1 MIQSEFMSATTQV
14 TSAATP
20 EGISLRWLR
29 IIPVA
34 LVMYT
39 IAFIDRTNISLA
51 LPRISRDL
59 GLDPAQAGNV
69 AGIFYWGYLA
79 LQIPGGHLA
88 KYWSPKKFISVLL
101 VFWAICAVGCGFA
114 RTYHEMLIL
123 RLLLGVAESG
133 VFPATLILISH
144 WFSKA
149 ERARANALWLLCLPG
164 AVIVSSPFSGWV
176 LDHWSWRWML
186 IAEGALPFVWLIIWL
201 AFIQDHPSEA
211 KWLPEAEREQVV
223 ATLRAEASGL
233 ESVASGGSFLSDL
246 LRPQVFLLAAVYFC
260 FVAGQMGLLFWLP
273 SAMAAFKGLSGLTT
287 GFLFTLPYIVAS
299 IALIIVGRLS
309 DRAHERR
316 LHASSTMFFGGC
328 CLLLAVLAASHS
340 IALAF
345 LFVSLSGV
353 GLYGAMGPFWAIPT
367 ETLPPRIVGSVMGL
381 VNALGNLG
389 AYFAPLIVGYLNK
402 RTGNFH
408 SGFIFLGC
416 IMLAAG
422 SLTLGLRTA
431 SDGTKRVA
439 TQALGERRKAR

>member
-1 MIQSEFMSATTQV
+1 MSVTTQV
-14 TSAATP
+14 AGTEASA
-20 EGISLRWLR
+20 GISRRWLR

-101 VFWAICAVGCGFA
+101 VFWAVCAVGCGFA

-164 AVIVSSPFSGWV
+164 AVIVSSPFSGWM
-176 LDHWSWRWML
+176 LDHWNWRGML

-201 AFIQDHPSEA
+201 AFIQDHPSDA
-211 KWLPEAEREQVV
+211 KWLPAAEREQVV
-223 ATLRAEASGL
+223 ATLRAEASSL
-233 ESVASGGSFLSDL
+233 EGGASSRSFVAEL
-246 LRPQVFLLAAVYFC
+246 LRPQVLLLAAVYFC

-273 SAMAAFKGLSGLTT
+273 SAMAAFKGLSGLAT
-287 GFLFTLPYIVAS
+287 GFLFTLPYIVAAIS
-299 IALIIVGRLS
+299 LQVVGRLS

-316 LHASSTMFFGGC
+316 LHAAVTMAFGGC
-328 CLLLAVLAASHS
+328 CLLLAVAAISYS
-340 IALAF
+340 IGLAF

-367 ETLPPRIVGSVMGL
+367 ETLPARIVGSVMGL

-402 RTGNFH
+402 KTGNFH

-416 IMLAAG
+416 VMLMAAA
-422 SLTLGLRTA
+422 LALGLKTSAGGRA
-431 SDGTKRVA
+431 GR
-439 TQALGERRKAR
+439 

>member
-1 MIQSEFMSATTQV
+1 MIESEFMSATTQV
-14 TSAATP
+14 TGAATP
-20 EGISLRWLR
+20 EGISRRWLR

-51 LPRISRDL
+51 LPRISHDL
-59 GLDPAQAGNV
+59 GLDPVQAGKV
-69 AGIFYWGYLA
+69 AGIFYWGYLT

-186 IAEGALPFVWLIIWL
+186 IAEGSLPFVWLIIWL
-201 AFIQDHPSEA
+201 AFIQDHPSDA
-211 KWLPEAEREQVV
+211 KWLPESEREQLV

-233 ESVASGGSFLSDL
+233 ESGPSSRSFIADL
-246 LRPQVFLLAAVYFC
+246 LQVLLLSAVYFC
-260 FVAGQMGLLFWLP
+260 FVSGQMGLLFWLP

-287 GFLFTLPYIVAS
+287 GFLFTLPYLVAA
-299 IALIIVGRLS
+299 IALVVVGRLS

-316 LHASSTMFFGGC
+316 LHAASTMLFGGC
-328 CLLLAVLAASHS
+328 CLLLAVVAVSHS

-367 ETLPPRIVGSVMGL
+367 ETLPSRIVGSVMGL

-389 AYFAPLIVGYLNK
+389 AYFAPTMVGYLNK
-402 RTGNFH
+402 KTGNFH
-408 SGFIFLGC
+408 SGFIFLGL
-416 IMLAAG
+416 IMLMAG
-422 SLTLGLRTA
+422 ALSLGLRTA
-431 SDGTKRVA
+431 SDGGKHVV
-439 TQALGERRKAR
+439 TQA